1 MARNICLIGLPQL
14 QPDKNGNFPCNDVLC
29 EGLNFASMSAGIPH
43 HKRRK
48 KEFKQ
53 LNNKRNLVLIWW
65 SWILPGLFIAPPVT
79 TTPGFMKPP
88 PPHKNPESLSM
99 KKKEL
104 STCCFTYINLNS
116 VDLHSKQTDTE
127 NLNKIKGWD

>member
-65 SWILPGLFIAPPVT
+65 SWIFPGLFIAPPVT
-79 TTPGFMKPP
+79 TTTGFMKPP
-88 PPHKNPESLSM
+88 HTQKPRVTVNEKT
-99 KKKEL
+99 EL

-127 NLNKIKGWD
+127 NLNKIKG